1 MDEDLGERPRGKI
14 HRVKSDKN
22 SLLDEN
28 RLTRHKTPPQSV
40 LRLRGR
46 LNGWCAVDCAAG
58 GPVPGAYA
66 HPGQIVRCRLY
77 VLHTDRSILTP
88 RIQYGVGYS
97 PKACLTKLGS
107 TLTITPAGRISL
119 KNPVL
124 SIRCRI
130 PSFKGASNEPLRI
143 SPCIFISQGLKD
155 FPIEADYSLGLPLSQ
170 EAVQPKLWILRTWWF
185 HIRTEQCPQMIWIQC
200 REEPIAGKAK
210 GKRAVIGNV
219 KTVFSEQIVGPQ
231 YVLIS

>member
-1 MDEDLGERPRGKI
+1 MNDAC
-14 HRVKSDKN
+14 
-22 SLLDEN
+22 
-28 RLTRHKTPPQSV
+28 KTKHPPQAV

-58 GPVPGAYA
+58 GPGPGAYA

-155 FPIEADYSLGLPLSQ
+155 FPIEADDSPRPPLCQKSIQPYFRILKTGRLHGWTKQGL
-170 EAVQPKLWILRTWWF
+170 
-185 HIRTEQCPQMIWIQC
+185 
-200 REEPIAGKAK
+200 
-210 GKRAVIGNV
+210 
-219 KTVFSEQIVGPQ
+219 
-231 YVLIS
+231 